1 MTLITNSYHT
11 SKFVFQGFL
20 QKKPVKLAF
29 YYLLLLLMSLV
40 GIIYGY
46 YFSERFFA
54 TEQLYLF
61 ESVFNGF
68 KLLWLIP
75 FPYAILNFYS
85 FIRYPVF
92 QNFQPKPITNQFAHK
107 LYFRYVTRGL
117 NPKLIVENV
126 ATAYDLLKKV
136 LPNKNWVIEVV
147 TDQPLNP
154 KIDETCVQVILVPDD
169 YQPAHG
175 SKFKARSLHYAIDAS
190 TAEPNDW
197 IIHLDE
203 ETQFDEHTIKCMHQF
218 AYEEHQ
224 AIQVGTREVARIGQG
239 VILYG
244 ARKIVHWVTTLAD
257 SIRVGDDY
265 GRFRLQYEHGKAY
278 FGMHGSFIVIQN
290 QVEKAIGLDHGPAA
304 SITEDAYF
312 ALVAQSMG
320 IEFAFL
326 NTYMYEKS
334 PFSIIDFFKQRRRWF
349 GGLWLVATDKKIH
362 IKERFILV
370 TFMVFWSFSWLC
382 ILIVYVN
389 IFHPTGTPS
398 WLAICGG
405 VSFAYYICLYL
416 IGFFRTFRWQD
427 GKRRFVKLLITQI
440 LLIPIFSIIE
450 SIGVIYGLLLPPNEF
465 YIVQKEV

>member
-1 MTLITNSYHT
+1 MTSLTKSQEYP
-11 SKFVFQGFL
+11 SFAL
-20 QKKPVKLAF
+20 QNLLTHKSVKLVF

-46 YFSERFFA
+46 YFSEQFFA
-54 TEQLYLF
+54 TEKLYLF
-61 ESVFNGF
+61 DSILNGF
-68 KLLWLIP
+68 KIVWLIP
-75 FPYAILNFYS
+75 LPYAILNFYS

-92 QNFQPKPITNQFAHK
+92 NNPQPKPVASGFAHK
-107 LYFRYVTRGL
+107 LYFRYITRGL
-117 NPKLIVENV
+117 NPNLIADNV
-126 ATAYDLLKKV
+126 ATAYVLLNKV
-136 LPNKNWVIEVV
+136 LPQKNWLIEVV
-147 TDQPLNP
+147 TDHPLDP
-154 KIDETCVQVILVPDD
+154 RIDDECVQVILVPTS
-169 YQPAHG
+169 YNAPNG
-175 SKFKARSLHYAIDAS
+175 SKYKARSLHYAIYAS
-190 TAEPNDW
+190 TARPNDW
-197 IIHLDE
+197 IVHLDE
-203 ETQFDEHTIKCMHQF
+203 ETQFEEATIKSIYQF
-218 AYEEHQ
+218 ASEEHQ
-224 AIQVGTREVARIGQG
+224 DVLDGKRKYARIGQG

-244 ARKIVHWVTTLAD
+244 ARKIMHWVTTLAD

-290 QVEKAIGLDHGPAA
+290 RVEKAIGMDHGPSA

-320 IEFAFL
+320 IEFAFI

-334 PFSIIDFFKQRRRWF
+334 PFSIKDFIKQRRRWF
-349 GGLWLVATDKKIH
+349 GGLWLCATDKRIR

-389 IFHPTGTPS
+389 IFRPTGTPT

-416 IGFFRTFRWQD
+416 IGFLQTFRWQD
-427 GKRRFVKLLITQI
+427 GKRRFLKLLLAQI
-440 LLIPIFSIIE
+440 LFIPAFSFME
-450 SIGVIYGLLLPPNEF
+450 SVSVIYGLLVPPKEF
-465 YIVQKEV
+465 YIVQKEM